1 MNDMDLVNDL
11 MTFFKVGYSI
21 AFGCVVLLLFIL
33 AVCIVLRIS
42 DKPIDEKEE

>member
-11 MTFFKVGYSI
+11 MMIFKVGYSI

-33 AVCIVLRIS
+33 AACIILRVVNRF
-42 DKPIDEKEE
+42 IDGKEE

>member
-1 MNDMDLVNDL
+1 MNDMNLVNEL

-33 AVCIVLRIS
+33 AACVTMRIVN
-42 DKPIDEKEE
+42 KFFDEKEE

>member
-21 AFGCVVLLLFIL
+21 AFGCVVLLLFII
-33 AVCIVLRIS
+33 AARIILRVVN
-42 DKPIDEKEE
+42 KLFDEKEE